1 MNTQHATQIVVLG
14 AGYAGL
20 MTALRLAKKTRR
32 DNTAITL
39 VNATD
44 TFVERIRNQQLATNQ
59 SLKSHSIT
67 RMIRGMGI
75 TFVQGRVTALDPDA
89 QHVTVTM
96 AGGIQ
101 QMGYDYLV
109 YALGSVVDRDSVPG
123 VRDHAYTLDW
133 QSAQQ
138 LSERLPDMV
147 AKQGQ
152 LVVIGGGGTGI
163 EAATEFAE
171 SYPDLQVTMV
181 TQGELGSTLHDKS
194 RTYIRTAFDKLNIRL
209 IEHANVTAVH
219 ADHIEIANHPHIPF
233 DACMW
238 AGGFKAQPL
247 AREAGFTVNAKGQIL
262 TDRTMRACNYPNVFV
277 VGDAGIPAEN
287 VGAPIRM
294 AVYTALMMGAG
305 GADSLLSVLKGK
317 QPRPFGLSFIAMGI
331 SLGRRDCLIQFLKS
345 DDQPRR
351 YILTGRLG
359 VYYKEFFTRFA
370 IWAINAQRTVPSLM
384 AYWPG
389 KFKMKGAPVAPA
401 VERQGQTA

>member
-1 MNTQHATQIVVLG
+1 MNTQQATQIVVLG

-20 MTALRLAKKTRR
+20 MAALRLAKKTRR
-32 DNTAITL
+32 DKTAITL

-44 TFVERIRNQQLATNQ
+44 TFVERIRLQQRATNQ
-59 SLKSHSIT
+59 SLKQHSIT

-89 QHVTVTM
+89 QHVTITM

-101 QMGYDYLV
+101 QLGYDYLV

-133 QSAQQ
+133 QSAQA
-138 LSERLPDMV
+138 LSERLPDI
-147 AKQGQ
+147 ASKKGQ

-163 EAATEFAE
+163 EAATEFTE

-181 TQGELGSTLHDKS
+181 TQGEVGSILYDKS
-194 RTYIRTAFDKLNIRL
+194 RTYIRSVFDTLNIRL
-209 IEHANVTAVH
+209 VEHAKVTGVH
-219 ADHIEIANHPHIPF
+219 ADHLETAKHHHIPF
-233 DACMW
+233 DVCVW

-247 AREAGFTVNAKGQIL
+247 AREAGLRVNAMGQIL
-262 TDRTMRACNYPNVFV
+262 TDRTMRARNYPNVFV

-305 GADSLLSVLKGK
+305 GADSLLSVLNGK
-317 QPRPFGLSFIAMGI
+317 QPRPFGLSYIAMGI

-345 DDQPRR
+345 DDSPRR
-351 YILTGRLG
+351 FILTGRLG

-370 IWAINAQRTVPSLM
+370 VWAINAQRTVPSLM

-389 KFKMKGAPVAPA
+389 KFKMKGVPVTPA
-401 VERQGQTA
+401 VERQGQTS